1 MRSRPA
7 ALLLPALAASLC
19 ACVGYPRPYVV
30 RRKGTA
36 SLENGAPVIKA
47 AIVKECET
55 EEGETERDRHST
67 QTKVD
72 DKGRYSLTLIGMA
85 WNWTNLVN
93 GSRCGS
99 RVQLYVCRDICRP
112 ADDVDINVL
121 GK

>member
-1 MRSRPA
+1 MRGP
-7 ALLLPALAASLC
+7 LLLGTLCACLC

-30 RRKGTA
+30 RRKGQA
-36 SLENGAPVIKA
+36 SVEEGRPIIKA
-47 AIVKECET
+47 AIVKECED

-67 QTKVD
+67 ETRADEQ
-72 DKGRYSLTLIGMA
+72 GRYSLTLVGLA
-85 WNWTNLVN
+85 WNWTNLVT